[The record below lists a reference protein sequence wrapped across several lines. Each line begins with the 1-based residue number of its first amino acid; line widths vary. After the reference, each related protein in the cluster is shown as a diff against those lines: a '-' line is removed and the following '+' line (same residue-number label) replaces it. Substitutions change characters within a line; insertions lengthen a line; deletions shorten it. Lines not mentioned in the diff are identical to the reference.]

1 ITVNTLDEEIFI
13 YLKLSFLDNLKNK
26 ARTIRSFLK
35 KSMEQNDIKEYY
47 LSEMISWQ
55 TLLLLN
61 YFWKFLC
68 YISNSKKSLSVPIQ
82 KTNGLVYILQIKR
95 YSNNTRLKV
104 FEDIIR
110 RKTKSTTVENV
121 IKERWRNLDLSKVI
135 KKLRIIF

>member
-1 ITVNTLDEEIFI
+1 
-13 YLKLSFLDNLKNK
+13 
-26 ARTIRSFLK
+26 
-35 KSMEQNDIKEYY
+35 MEQNDIKEYY

-110 RKTKSTTVENV
+110 NKTKSPTFENV
-121 IKERWRNLDLSKVI
+121 IKQRWRNLDLTKVI
-135 KKLRIIF
+135 KKIRIIL